1 MATRARYRET
11 AAEWLRDAA
20 DVVAIAAVLLAIAL
34 FALSG

>member
-1 MATRARYRET
+1 MATRVRYRET
-11 AAEWLRDAA
+11 VAEWLRDAV

>member
-1 MATRARYRET
+1 MATRVRERQST
-11 AAEWLRDAA
+11 GEWIRDAV